1 MEAAN
6 SYDRLDAALA
16 PFHHSHVWHT
26 TGGGNMG
33 AGSVRAT
40 AAGESH
46 CDIIVGNGYVVTLDA
61 ERRVFERGAVAITD
75 RRIVAV
81 GTAEDIARLYR
92 AKRALDARGGVIH
105 PGFIDAHN
113 HIVHTTCRGF
123 LDLPGRSYRGVS
135 FADWKADVTSEDE
148 HVATQLSCLEMLRH
162 GFTMFIEP
170 GTAFDNDAVA
180 EGAESIGVRGM
191 LAGCYVWDQIDIM
204 RHLGSL
210 DSRSLY
216 DRAPPALE
224 RCLDQLGS
232 ELHRNRDADAL
243 VRGYVSVYGL
253 GTASDTLLR
262 AAKKLADDSGVIF
275 QQHEGYVPAA
285 STADKERLGKPRI
298 THLAE
303 IGVLGNNSCLI
314 HMNVLEDSDMPL
326 IAQSGTRVI
335 WCPAAYL
342 QLGIS
347 AEAPCRLPELRE
359 QGVSVALGTDGALNC
374 LIGDAGHAAYLVAA
388 SVGRP
393 ITPGAV
399 IEMQTIEAARAA
411 GLEHEIGSM
420 EPGKRADIVVRGTGS
435 AEAFPAVNPV
445 HQLALTCRGG
455 TVDTVIVDGKIVLRH
470 GRSTLVDEQLVFA
483 AAQASVKRRMAR
495 LGLEPSRYWASHG
508 S

>member
-1 MEAAN
+1 
-6 SYDRLDAALA
+6 
-16 PFHHSHVWHT
+16 
-26 TGGGNMG
+26 MG
-33 AGSVRAT
+33 ATSTWAT
-40 AAGESH
+40 AAGESR
-46 CDIIVGNGYVVTLDA
+46 CDIVVSNGYIVTLDV
-61 ERRVFERGAVAITD
+61 ERRVFEHGAVAITD

-81 GTAEDIARLYR
+81 GPADDIARLYR
-92 AKRALDARGGVIH
+92 AQRTLDARGGTIH

-113 HIVHTTCRGF
+113 HIVHTTCRGI
-123 LDLPGRSYRGVS
+123 LDLPGRSRGNVS
-135 FADWKADVTSEDE
+135 FADWKADVTSEEE

-191 LAGCYVWDQIDIM
+191 LAGCYLWDQVEIM

-216 DRAPPALE
+216 DRAPPTLE

-262 AAKKLADDSGVIF
+262 AAKKLAEDSEVIF

-285 STADKERLGKPRI
+285 SHADKERLGKPRI

-303 IGVLGNNSCLI
+303 IGVLGKNTCLI
-314 HMNVLEDSDMPL
+314 HMNVLEDSDIPL
-326 IAQSGTRVI
+326 IVRSGTRVI

-388 SVGRP
+388 SVRRP
-393 ITPGAV
+393 ITPSAV

-411 GLEHEIGSM
+411 GLESEIGSI

-435 AEAFPAVNPV
+435 PEAFPGVNPV

-455 TVDTVIVDGKIVLRH
+455 TVDTVIVDGKVVLRH
-470 GRSTLVDEQLVFA
+470 GRSTLVDEELVFA
-483 AAQASVKRRMAR
+483 EAQASVKRRMAR
-495 LGLEPSRYWASHG
+495 LGLEPSRYWGPMAADHAPP
-508 S
+508 